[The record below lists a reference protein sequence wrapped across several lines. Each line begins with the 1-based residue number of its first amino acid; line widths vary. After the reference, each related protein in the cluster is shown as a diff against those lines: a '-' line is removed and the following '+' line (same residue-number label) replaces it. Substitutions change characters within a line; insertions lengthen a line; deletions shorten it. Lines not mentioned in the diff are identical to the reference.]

1 MPQQTCVCIKT
12 NKVKQQSKATQL
24 LFAECGQLLVL
35 CCAYCRRRFLD
46 LIIPNRWQE
55 HNDRERCPHL
65 CWSHHSQPVT
75 WGGRGCQEVKS
86 RVCSLPYLL
95 LLALTSRSVEQ
106 QCHEIM
112 MLLSG
117 ASFQPCSLRRQPST
131 AAMAAG

>member
-1 MPQQTCVCIKT
+1 MPQQTCVCIKI
-12 NKVKQQSKATQL
+12 NKLKQQSKATQL
-24 LFAECGQLLVL
+24 LFAECGQLL

-46 LIIPNRWQE
+46 LIIPKRYQE

-65 CWSHHSQPVT
+65 CWPHHSQPVIR
-75 WGGRGCQEVKS
+75 GGRGCQEVKS

-95 LLALTSRSVEQ
+95 LLALTRRRTVEH

-117 ASFQPCSLRRQPST
+117 ASFQLCSLRRQPST